1 MRSGGAGGQHVN
13 KTESAVQLHHIPSN
27 IIIRCEQERSQIQNR
42 LHALTM
48 LRSRLFDMEIKRR
61 LAEKDKA
68 EALKMEATFGSQ
80 IRNYVLAPYQ
90 VCKDLRSGHET
101 SQVNSVL
108 DGEIQGFMEAYL
120 LFADAERRAAQKP

>member
-1 MRSGGAGGQHVN
+1 
-13 KTESAVQLHHIPSN
+13 
-27 IIIRCEQERSQIQNR
+27 
-42 LHALTM
+42 
-48 LRSRLFDMEIKRR
+48 
-61 LAEKDKA
+61 
-68 EALKMEATFGSQ
+68 MEATFGSQ

-108 DGEIQGFMEAYL
+108 DGDIQGFMEAYL